1 MKLKGGVQVL
11 HASVGTEKEKKL
23 REVDKQ
29 NAFVSLI

>member
-11 HASVGTEKEKKL
+11 HASVGTEKEKL